1 MFYKLFIYM
10 FKSFESNLKKLS
22 LILLLLLPVS
32 LLTGPA
38 IPDISITLIGILF
51 LINTFIK
58 KDFKW
63 LFEKWVI
70 FGFIFWISIM
80 FASLFAI
87 DIGNSFQNA
96 FIFLRYIIFSI
107 AVSYWLLIEKKLFI
121 LFLKILT
128 ITLIFIIL
136 DCVYQFINYN
146 SLEGFGKDIFG
157 FSSTHYGRLS
167 GPFDDDIPG
176 SHISRFIFFS
186 IFLFLI
192 HKKNLFLNNF
202 SLILFISFAIFIIW
216 LSGEAMAIA
225 TTIMGIIIYLLLIKE
240 KKVMIL
246 IGTLTS
252 ILLIFLTNNFHS
264 MNKDYEIISSTPY
277 HHGLLINKFGEC
289 KNIKNTSCSKIIKT
303 NPKFDEVINNFS
315 ESIYY
320 KIYLDAFM
328 MWKDNLLTGVGLNN
342 YKKACLENK
351 KYRSI
356 KINYEKCSAHP
367 HNIYIQFLSETGL
380 IGLFTFIIFILSI
393 LFKLLINF
401 SRYTNKISFINFSI
415 IFWPLMSTG
424 SLLKNWYGIEV
435 FLVIG
440 LLIAL
445 SNLNLMNA
453 KSEF

>member
-22 LILLLLLPVS
+22 LILLLLLPIS

-80 FASLFAI
+80 FISLFAI

-136 DCVYQFINYN
+136 DCVYQFINYD
-146 SLEGFGKDIFG
+146 SLEGFGEDIFG

-192 HKKNLFLNNF
+192 NKKNLFLNNLT
-202 SLILFISFAIFIIW
+202 LILFISFAIFIIW

-225 TTIMGIIIYLLLIKE
+225 TTVMGIIIYLLLIKE
-240 KKVMIL
+240 KKIIIL

-277 HHGLLINKFGEC
+277 HHGLIINKYGEC

-303 NPKFDEVINNFS
+303 NPKFNEVINNFS

-342 YKKACLENK
+342 FKKSCLENK
-351 KYRSI
+351 KYRSA

-367 HNIYIQFLSETGL
+367 HNIYVQFISETGL
-380 IGLFTFIIFILSI
+380 IGLFTFIIFIFNI
-393 LFKLLINF
+393 LFKLFINF
-401 SRYTNKISFINFSI
+401 SRYTNKISFISLSI

-445 SNLNLMNA
+445 SNLNLINTE
-453 KSEF
+453 SEF

>member
-10 FKSFESNLKKLS
+10 FKYFESNLKKLS
-22 LILLLLLPVS
+22 LILLLLLPIS

-51 LINTFIK
+51 LINAFIK

-70 FGFIFWISIM
+70 FGFIFWMSIM
-80 FASLFAI
+80 FVSFYAI
-87 DIGNSFQNA
+87 DVNNSLQNA
-96 FIFLRYIIFSI
+96 FIFLRYIIFTI

-128 ITLIFIIL
+128 ITLIFILL
-136 DCVYQFINYN
+136 DCIYQFINYDA
-146 SLEGFGKDIFG
+146 LEGFGKDIFG

-167 GPFDDDIPG
+167 GPFNDDIPG
-176 SHISRFIFFS
+176 SHISRYIFFS
-186 IFLFLI
+186 IFLFVV
-192 HKKNLFLNNF
+192 HKKNFYLNNF
-202 SLILFISFAIFIIW
+202 TLILFITFTIYIIW

-225 TTIMGIIIYLLLIKE
+225 TTIMGIIIYLVLIKE
-240 KKVMIL
+240 KKIIIL
-246 IGTLTS
+246 IGTLIS

-277 HHGLLINKFGEC
+277 HHGLLLNKYGEC

-303 NPKFDEVINNFS
+303 NPKFNEVINNFS

-320 KIYLDAFM
+320 KIYLDAFI

-342 YKKACLENK
+342 YKKACLENI

-356 KINYEKCSAHP
+356 KINYEECSTHP
-367 HNIYIQFLSETGL
+367 HNIYVQFLSETGL

-393 LFKLLINF
+393 LFKLFVNF
-401 SRYTNKISFINFSI
+401 SRYTNKISFICFSI

-440 LLIAL
+440 LLLTL
-445 SNLNLMNA
+445 SNFNLI
-453 KSEF
+453 KTESKF